1 MESQYRVWN
10 DEVKMKSALE
20 NFLAE
25 KPKKK
30 KWGNFKITEGNK
42 NLVYQTKSGGSWE
55 HSEGE
60 VLTNTIATRL
70 PNGKVLGNASI
81 LPLVGRYVSYGNE
94 TVNRTVTVIQ
104 NLMET
109 HPQYELIPFSV
120 FDEAELRLD
129 SYNEVDNTGEETV
142 TREMENPKY
151 KRWESARMA
160 KENIPANIVET
171 VHFTGARLFSVKNK
185 EDKELKFLFDIDRG
199 EIEHKIFN
207 PFLVQVPENGTPINT
222 VPDAYSSLMP
232 NEVKYAIAKGLNVK
246 RQGEWFFIP
255 SDKSPEE
262 KLILSDAEKR
272 DMGLAVSIQNLHK
285 PYGDQQNA
293 YTQTRELLGNE
304 EFDRLLNL
312 VVPNENAI
320 RMKLQAGKN
329 RPNYAQ
335 FGLQKDGL
343 SYVKG
348 EISHSGREHKTIVL
362 DNWHIAM
369 PNTAIDSFTI
379 TGDID

>member
-1 MESQYRVWN
+1 
-10 DEVKMKSALE
+10 
-20 NFLAE
+20 
-25 KPKKK
+25 
-30 KWGNFKITEGNK
+30 
-42 NLVYQTKSGGSWE
+42 
-55 HSEGE
+55 
-60 VLTNTIATRL
+60 
-70 PNGKVLGNASI
+70 
-81 LPLVGRYVSYGNE
+81 
-94 TVNRTVTVIQ
+94 
-104 NLMET
+104 
-109 HPQYELIPFSV
+109 
-120 FDEAELRLD
+120 
-129 SYNEVDNTGEETV
+129 
-142 TREMENPKY
+142 
-151 KRWESARMA
+151 
-160 KENIPANIVET
+160 
-171 VHFTGARLFSVKNK
+171 
-185 EDKELKFLFDIDRG
+185 
-199 EIEHKIFN
+199 
-207 PFLVQVPENGTPINT
+207 
-222 VPDAYSSLMP
+222 MP

>member
-1 MESQYRVWN
+1 MESKYRIWD
-10 DEVKMKSALE
+10 DEVKMQSALE

-94 TVNRTVTVIQ
+94 SLNRNVTVIQ
-104 NLMET
+104 NLMEK

-120 FDEAELRLD
+120 FDEAELSLD

-222 VPDAYSSLMP
+222 VPDAYSSLIP
-232 NEVKYAIAKGLNVK
+232 NEVKDAIAKGLNVK

-255 SDKSPEE
+255 AEKNPEE
-262 KLILSDAEKR
+262 KRILSDAEKR
-272 DMGLAVSIQNLHK
+272 DMGLATAIQNLHE
-285 PYGDQQNA
+285 PFGDQQNA

-304 EFDRLLNL
+304 EFDRLLKL
-312 VVPNENAI
+312 FVPNENAI
-320 RMKLQAGKN
+320 RMELRAGKN
-329 RPNYAQ
+329 RPNHAQ